1 MLSRDP
7 QLPTSGQ
14 NNESELARDLVAG
27 RPGAF
32 DRFVEVFRPKIF
44 QYTLMIA
51 GNREDAEEVT
61 QDTLMKVFENFDQLR
76 EPERIR
82 SWVFRIARNG
92 VYMKR
97 RKSVFA
103 PTQELSIE
111 DFLPRMGQ
119 DGSGRK
125 LEIADWSALPDDQ
138 LLRGELQRVVESAIS
153 ELPEIYRSAI
163 VLRDMEEL
171 TTEEAANVLDVS
183 QQVIKTR
190 LHRARL
196 AVRQKLDGYLRTREA
211 RSSANGK
218 S

>member
-1 MLSRDP
+1 
-7 QLPTSGQ
+7 LPTAGHDDEIQ
-14 NNESELARDLVAG
+14 LARDLIAG

-61 QDTLMKVFENFDQLR
+61 QDTLMKVFENFGQLR

-82 SWVFRIARNG
+82 PWVFRIARNG
-92 VYMKR
+92 VFMKR

-103 PTQELSIE
+103 PAQELSIE
-111 DFLPRMGQ
+111 DFLPKANG
-119 DGSGRK
+119 DGGGRK
-125 LEIADWSALPDDQ
+125 LEIADWSALPDDR
-138 LLRGELQRVVESAIS
+138 LLRAELRSVLDEAIG

-171 TTEEAANVLDVS
+171 TTEEAANALDVS
-183 QQVIKTR
+183 EQAVKTR

-196 AVRQKLDGYLRTREA
+196 AVRQKLDAYLRTREA
-211 RSSANGK
+211 RPGASGAEDVGQ
-218 S
+218 